1 MVSVG
6 TNKYRFFKSNATD
19 NLSMLKADQPDGK
32 THYSKHSCN
41 PSDDP
46 CRSRCTLTSVLLV

>member
-1 MVSVG
+1 MTEEKDMVSVG

-32 THYSKHSCN
+32 THYSKHS
-41 PSDDP
+41 
-46 CRSRCTLTSVLLV
+46 